1 MTTAG
6 PGAVPGGPASGA
18 PGGPAPRVARSFSP
32 GRGFAV
38 LVVAAMLVVI
48 LALAAALASALGARG
63 TSAILGGIAL
73 LVVGLGLIAALRV
86 PARSL
91 VVNAPRLRLDRN
103 RAAAA
108 RKRATAESARTG
120 GASSHGRLGRPAA
133 PGAELTVIASGG
145 STAIALPE
153 PSGRRELT
161 ALDVVSG
168 PVSTAL
174 VSTSLGRAVDE
185 RLSGTTMGESLL
197 RLGQILVA
205 AFGFLLISLGLA
217 SILGQ
222 VI

>member
-6 PGAVPGGPASGA
+6 PGAMPGPVPGPV
-18 PGGPAPRVARSFSP
+18 PGGPAPRVTRSFSP
-32 GRGFAV
+32 GRGFVA
-38 LVVAAMLVVI
+38 LVVAATVVVI

-73 LVVGLGLIAALRV
+73 LIVGLGLIAALRV

-108 RKRATAESARTG
+108 RTRAAAPV
-120 GASSHGRLGRPAA
+120 GAAGAPGRPTA
-133 PGAELTVIASGG
+133 PGAELTVIPSGS

-153 PSGRRELT
+153 PTGRRELT
-161 ALDVVSG
+161 VLDVVSG
-168 PVSTAL
+168 PVSSAL
-174 VSTSLGRAVDE
+174 ASTSLGRAADE
-185 RLSGTTMGESLL
+185 RLSGTTTGESLL

-205 AFGFLLISLGLA
+205 AFGFLLIALGLA

>member
-6 PGAVPGGPASGA
+6 RGAVPGGPAPGA
-18 PGGPAPRVARSFSP
+18 FGGPAPRVTRSFRP
-32 GRGFAV
+32 GRGFVV
-38 LVVAAMLVVI
+38 LVVVATVVVI

-73 LVVGLGLIAALRV
+73 LVVGLGLIVALRV

-108 RKRATAESARTG
+108 RKRALAESARFG
-120 GASSHGRLGRPAA
+120 QAGPQGRPGRPAA
-133 PGAELTVIASGG
+133 PGADLTVIPTGG

-153 PSGRRELT
+153 PSVRRELT

-174 VSTSLGRAVDE
+174 VSTPLGRAADE
-185 RLSGTTMGESLL
+185 RLSGTTTGESLL

>member
-1 MTTAG
+1 MTTADPSAMPG
-6 PGAVPGGPASGA
+6 PVPGS
-18 PGGPAPRVARSFSP
+18 PGGAAPRVTRSFSP
-32 GRGFAV
+32 GRGFV
-38 LVVAAMLVVI
+38 ILVVVVTIVVI

-108 RKRATAESARTG
+108 RKRVAAS
-120 GASSHGRLGRPAA
+120 GAVGAQNRGRPGQPAA
-133 PGAELTVIASGG
+133 PGAELTVIPSGH

-174 VSTSLGRAVDE
+174 VSTSLGRAADE
-185 RLSGTTMGESLL
+185 RLSGTTTGESLL